1 MTAERALFWVLRFNA
16 GVLLLALP
24 CALLPF
30 AWMDAVHRDALGL
43 GPLPDLPVTRY
54 MARSLSLVYAGHGAA
69 LLFVTLDWD
78 RYRPAVPF
86 VAWLHVAFGAAMLL
100 VDLDAGMP
108 WWWAAGEGPPL
119 VALGFLILALYRRAR
134 RASG

>member
-108 WWWAAGEGPPL
+108 WWWAAAEGPPL
-119 VALGFLILALYRRAR
+119 VALGFLILALDRRAR